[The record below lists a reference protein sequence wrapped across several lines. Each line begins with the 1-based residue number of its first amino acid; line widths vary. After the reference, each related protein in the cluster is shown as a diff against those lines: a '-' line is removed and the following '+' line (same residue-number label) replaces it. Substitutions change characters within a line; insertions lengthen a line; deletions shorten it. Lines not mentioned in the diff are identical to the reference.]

1 MPSGRTHDEI
11 TLWSLPWVAVI
22 TWVGTRNSHLTLFV
36 AGGFL
41 FSGLM
46 FGPDLDIYSQQFLRW
61 GWLRWIWLP
70 YQKSLHHRSFLSH
83 GPVIGTVLRVVYL
96 MTWSGMVAI
105 AVWLVMHLIGVMP
118 WTVEMMVQWLARS
131 LRNHYPDLI
140 ALLIGLEL
148 GAMSHSLSDWGG
160 SFCKQIKSRGW
171 IGVLLKSVTS
181 QLTKRKSR
189 KPKKSPNQSNQL
201 RKPQPP
207 SNRRHSTRKK
217 SPAPKRTNKMLVK
230 CQ

>member
-11 TLWSLPWVAVI
+11 TLWSLPWVAGI
-22 TWVGTRNSHLTLFV
+22 TWVCTRNSHLTLFV

-41 FSGLM
+41 FTGLM
-46 FGPDLDIYSQQFLRW
+46 FGPDLDIYSHQFLRW

-96 MTWSGMVAI
+96 MTWSGMMAI
-105 AVWLVMHLIGVMP
+105 AVLLVMNLIWVVP
-118 WTVEMMVQWLARS
+118 WSLEMMVQWLARS
-131 LRNHYPDLI
+131 LLNHYPDLI

-148 GAMSHSLSDWGG
+148 GAMSHSLSDWVG
-160 SFCKQIKSRGW
+160 SVGKQIKSQGW
-171 IGVLLKSVTS
+171 IGVLPKSITS

-189 KPKKSPNQSNQL
+189 QAKKSPGQSNQL

-207 SNRRHSTRKK
+207 SSRRRTSKK
-217 SPAPKRTNKMLVK
+217 SPAPKRK
-230 CQ
+230 